1 MKEMTI
7 RISDLKLLVEQLFKA
22 DAYNRARISVFTN
35 LQGPDAT
42 AVHEMTYQTEQAL
55 PAVRLDLKLRYRQLK
70 TSLQTGEGVDV
81 ALRRFLNAD

>member
-55 PAVRLDLKLRYRQLK
+55 PASVWMWSCVIASLRPRSRLAK
-70 TSLQTGEGVDV
+70 
-81 ALRRFLNAD
+81 A